1 MSIIQ
6 KNLGHVSSP
15 DETLPEFINPNTD
28 PRIGLEV
35 ESHFVDSTLKAATPD
50 SFYELA
56 RRVEGKTSISL
67 EAASTLFEVKND
79 IPYAP
84 GPANAEKTADDL
96 ITALTIAESEIKEMS
111 HLIAPHS
118 ILPWSNFED
127 LAKTHIHKGPNPR
140 PTAFI
145 DFFMA
150 HNPARARNFITVAG
164 QQSSLTH
171 KTPEDTLRY
180 FNRLA
185 HLTPLLTS
193 VMSTVPPYAV
203 LDNGEFGAVKT
214 NLSLSRRLQTGGG
227 PQNAFPGLLQSSAI
241 NSDEAQGFMER
252 WNDHVWDTPLFC
264 YYDPSGEDEFTRLR
278 HFEPA
283 GKMVSFR
290 DLPERL
296 QTRENF
302 NMASSI
308 QYGLITMSHIPAS
321 ETTPDRRRVEARL
334 YDAGSANQIRTVS
347 SLTHALAFNGEF
359 GERVDHFIKQRG
371 YKDLGTPS
379 ASVPK
384 VTEAL
389 DYISRVS
396 FNSLEE
402 LPYGDGSV
410 YEAAKAF
417 SADVIK
423 PMLEDFPDLAAL
435 ARQCER
441 GTSPALYFRNA
452 VINADDFAQLTKD
465 RGLIYHDYKDSPELS
480 VF

>member
-6 KNLGHVSSP
+6 KNLGLVSSP

-35 ESHFVDSTLKAATPD
+35 ESHFVDSALRAATPE

-79 IPYAP
+79 IPFAP
-84 GPANAEKTADDL
+84 GNGNAEKTADDL
-96 ITALTIAESEIKEMS
+96 ITALTITEGEIREMG
-111 HLIAPHS
+111 HKIAPHS
-118 ILPWSNFED
+118 ILPWSNYED
-127 LAKTHIHKGPNPR
+127 LAQTHIHKGPNPR
-140 PTAFI
+140 PAAFI
-145 DFFMA
+145 NFFMA
-150 HNPARARNFITVAG
+150 NNPERARNFITVAG

-171 KTPEDTLRY
+171 ETPEDTLRY

-227 PQNAFPGLLQSSAI
+227 AQNAFPGLLQTSAI
-241 NSDEAQGFMER
+241 NAAEAQGFMER

-264 YYDPSGEDEFTRLR
+264 YYDPSDENEFTRLR
-278 HFEPA
+278 HFEPS
-283 GKMVSFR
+283 GTMVSFR
-290 DLPERL
+290 NLPERL

-321 ETTPDRRRVEARL
+321 DSMPDRRRAEARL
-334 YDAGSANQIRTVS
+334 YDAGSTNQIRAVS

-359 GERVDHFIKQRG
+359 GERVDRFVADRG
-371 YKDLGTPS
+371 YTEHRNPS
-379 ASVPK
+379 VSLPAI
-384 VTEAL
+384 TDTL
-389 DYISRVS
+389 DHIAHVS
-396 FNSLEE
+396 FDSLYD
-402 LPYGDGSV
+402 LPYGHGSV
-410 YEAAKAF
+410 ADAAKSF
-417 SADVIK
+417 SRDVIK
-423 PMLEDFPDLAAL
+423 PLLQEFPDLEAL
-435 ARQCER
+435 ARQCDR
-441 GTSPALYFRNA
+441 GTSPALDQRKSAGSA
-452 VINADDFAQLTKD
+452 VDFANRTQT
-465 RGLIYHDYKDSPELS
+465 RGLIYLDYADSPELS